1 MRRSLPWCVATLTKR
16 ERGEVVE
23 QLRDPRVTGTD
34 RLFVDGEAALV
45 EPGALLLVGLLLSCA
60 DTVSAESLDEVRALN
75 NEVIRLRRGQCGDQ
89 P

>member
-60 DTVSAESLDEVRALN
+60 DTVSAESWMRFAHSTMK
-75 NEVIRLRRGQCGDQ
+75 
-89 P
+89 